1 MKTVKPESSRHWY
14 SDDDRARV
22 IRLFDAGLSATEVA
36 DTLKIS
42 KSVVY
47 FIKQAHTACIKQDW
61 STLQKLSITH
71 RSTVDWAMRF
81 TGTDKIFAEFEKTPE
96 KDVEPAVEPVNN
108 PNAITRE
115 DFLSLQNTLQDIC
128 YLLTEIR
135 DALK

>member
-47 FIKQAHTACIKQDW
+47 FIKQAYTACVKQDW

-71 RSTVDWAMRF
+71 RTTVDWAMRF

-96 KDVEPAVEPVNN
+96 KDVKTPAESPDDAEV
-108 PNAITRE
+108 ITRE